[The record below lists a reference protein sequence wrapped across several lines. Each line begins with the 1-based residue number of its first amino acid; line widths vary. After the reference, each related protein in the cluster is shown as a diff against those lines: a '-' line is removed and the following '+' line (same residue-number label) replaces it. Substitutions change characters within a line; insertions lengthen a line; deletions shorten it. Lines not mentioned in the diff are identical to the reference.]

1 VTAARQGYL
10 SSQTSAMHQPLK
22 MLLAAIVSLV
32 GPRWLSSQTPSMRQ
46 LLKMRYQQNLERSRP
61 LSKLTGMKVCR
72 STSTGEAVA
81 FASEKGLDP
90 IHNRSHTRGAPQVAV
105 DYEPILARG
114 FGHRRGNTFEQRISV
129 RDKTRENP
137 APRPGAYRREVHRH
151 VGGTE
156 RHRSACL
163 SDTLLDPAG
172 HRKVPLLLRVGD
184 PITRLGA
191 DPAVYGPSEYSQLGD
206 V

>member
-1 VTAARQGYL
+1 
-10 SSQTSAMHQPLK
+10 M
-22 MLLAAIVSLV
+22 
-32 GPRWLSSQTPSMRQ
+32 
-46 LLKMRYQQNLERSRP
+46 
-61 LSKLTGMKVCR
+61 
-72 STSTGEAVA
+72 
-81 FASEKGLDP
+81 FASEKRLDP
-90 IHNRSHTRGAPQVAV
+90 IHNGSHTRGTPQVAV
-105 DYEPILARG
+105 DYEPILAGG
-114 FGHRRGNTFEQRISV
+114 FGHRRGNTFEQRVFV
-129 RDKTRENP
+129 RDKARKNP
-137 APRPGAYRREVHRH
+137 APRPGADRREVHRH

-191 DPAVYGPSEYSQLGD
+191 DPAVYGPSEYPQLGD